1 MKQIRLISIVIVL
14 LNSFI
19 ADAQTTQWLKDLVLA
34 KGSPLLKQV
43 MLHPDTFKYQIIYT
57 QINRDNSNVPYFTN
71 YYLNV
76 DRHSY
81 FNPASTVKLP
91 VILMALEKL
100 NTLDVKNLTKYSV
113 MLTDSSYSHQ
123 TTVLKDSTSENGL
136 PSIANYIKK
145 ILLVSDN
152 DAYNRLYEFVGQ
164 EDLNKGLWVKGYKD
178 IRITRRFVNMNEE
191 ENRHTNG
198 IRFFWKNKMIYQQ
211 APAISSIQ
219 FDFSN
224 HILFGKGH
232 WDEKDSLINEPMDF
246 TRHNNLPLEDLQK
259 LVQATLFPESV
270 PEKMRFTLTN
280 DDEKFLLRYMSAYPS
295 ESRYPGYD
303 TSYYDSYAKF
313 FFKAGRQKIP
323 SYIRI
328 FNKPGWSFGFLTD
341 AGYVVDF
348 KNQVEFMLSATIY
361 VNSDGILNDNRYEYE
376 EVGYPFFND
385 LFKLI
390 YDFELNRK
398 RTNSPNLRHFLLNYE
413 KEK

>member
-1 MKQIRLISIVIVL
+1 MRIFVVGLFLFGVHVAK
-14 LNSFI
+14 
-19 ADAQTTQWLKDLVLA
+19 AQTTEWLKELVLS
-34 KGSPLLKQV
+34 KGSALLKDV
-43 MLHPDTFKYQIIYT
+43 IYHPDTFKYQIIYT
-57 QINRDNSNVPYFTN
+57 QINRDNNNIPYFTN

-76 DRHSY
+76 DRRSY

-91 VILMALEKL
+91 VVLMTLEKL
-100 NTLDVKNLTKYSV
+100 NTLDIKNLSKYSV

-123 TTVLKDSTSENGL
+123 TPVIKDTTSQNGL

-145 ILLVSDN
+145 ILLISDN

-164 EDLNKGLWVKGYKD
+164 EQLNRGLWEKGYKD
-178 IRITRRFVNMNEE
+178 IRITRRFVNMNED

-198 IRFFWKNKMIYQQ
+198 IRFYWKNKIIYQQ
-211 APAISSIQ
+211 EPVVSTIS
-219 FDFSN
+219 FDFSRKV
-224 HILFGKGH
+224 LFGKGH

-259 LVQATLFPESV
+259 LVQTTLFPESV
-270 PEKMRFTLTN
+270 PEKMRFTITK
-280 DDEKFLLRYMSAYPS
+280 DDEQFLLHYMSAYPS
-295 ESRYPGYD
+295 ESKYPSYD

-341 AGYVVDF
+341 AGYVADF

-361 VNSDGILNDNRYEYE
+361 VNSDGILNDNRYEYDE
-376 EVGYPFFND
+376 IGYPFFND
-385 LFKLI
+385 LFKVI
-390 YDFELNRK
+390 YEFELNRK
-398 RTNSPNLRHFLLNYE
+398 RTNSPNLHHFILNYE